1 MRRMSL
7 RRTTLG
13 EEEYLDRCAKRTSAV
28 LTFSRSEEFYEGILI
43 GPLSSIPRWKY
54 DRVIE
59 AAGREDGFPRTD
71 DALNA
76 LLGISRGVISGRNPT
91 VGHCVNRGGK
101 SRGELGSPCMRR
113 SCARLTMC
121 QGRMSSLLTLFAT
134 TAHRTFN
141 FV

>member
-1 MRRMSL
+1 MSL

-59 AAGREDGFPRTD
+59 AVGREGGFPRAAD
-71 DALNA
+71 SLNA
-76 LLGISRGVISGRNPT
+76 LLESSRVIITGRNST
-91 VGHCVNRGGK
+91 LGHFFNRGGVEGNYALFVFDAHAT
-101 SRGELGSPCMRR
+101 SALNVGEE
-113 SCARLTMC
+113 
-121 QGRMSSLLTLFAT
+121 
-134 TAHRTFN
+134 
-141 FV
+141 